1 MTCSPRMPM
10 LVVEEL
16 AAASDLTAEEYGAYL
31 LLRIHQWQYG
41 ALPKDEDRLSRIAHV
56 TPDRWPAVAS
66 VIRSR
71 FGPNWHHQATHQA
84 RQKSA
89 ATQQRLSEAGQK
101 GGRSKRTAK
110 PVSVPTAAQ
119 AASQVG
125 SPALARLKPGHVQSD
140 NVASLPVKAGNQS
153 PYPAISNPDAARA
166 WLLERDVF
174 PADLDELQYLLM
186 VGKLTPADL
195 ERSAP

>member
-1 MTCSPRMPM
+1 MTCSPRMAM

-16 AAASDLTAEEYGAYL
+16 TAASDLTAEEYGAYL
-31 LLRIHQWQYG
+31 LLRMHQWQYG

-56 TPDRWPAVAS
+56 TPDRWPVVAS

-71 FGPNWHHQATHQA
+71 FGTNWHHQATHQA
-84 RQKSA
+84 RQKGA

-101 GGRSKRTAK
+101 GGRSKRTTKSAR
-110 PVSVPTAAQ
+110 VPTAAQ
-119 AASQVG
+119 AASHVG
-125 SPALARLKPGHVQSD
+125 SPALARLKPGHAQSD
-140 NVASLPVKAGNQS
+140 NVASLPVKAGDQS

-166 WLLERDVF
+166 WLLDHGVF
-174 PADLDELQYLLM
+174 PPDLDKLQCLLV